1 MEIKDVEV
9 KVQTN
14 ADEEIEK
21 VKELASLLERANGL
35 IQSLN
40 NIKITNLEE
49 VEKKMENTIKVIS
62 RTEKMGQ
69 CEILNKLKA
78 EQRILE
84 LFETEEIEK
93 IDITY
98 KIREPVYTTDSI
110 IANNIIGGNLVDH
123 S

>member
-1 MEIKDVEV
+1 MEIKDIEI

-21 VKELASLLERANGL
+21 VKELVILLERTNEL

-62 RTEKMGQ
+62 GTEKMGQ
-69 CEILNKLKA
+69 CEILNRLKA

-98 KIREPVYTTDSI
+98 KTRESACEKPTQ
-110 IANNIIGGNLVDH
+110 NN
-123 S
+123 